1 MIITVQDIRQYREI
15 AANTQQNR
23 VEVFIKECEQLD
35 IMPAIGA
42 DEYERLNTVPA
53 TELTEQE
60 KMLLAGGTWE
70 DADGRKHVFKGL
82 KAAECYLTFARF
94 IRMPCSFIKL
104 LAFFTISGRT
114 RNSRFP
120 ESGSFCKRSIS
131 SSINRWMARLVCTR
145 SSRTYRITISN
156 ASSLCDAV
164 HSHPFLLASAKRFTS
179 SR

>member
-70 DADGRKHVFKGL
+70 DVQGHKHVFKGL

-94 IRMPCSFIKL
+94 IRVHPAQVTPFGVVVKEGDDSQPATPQMIASVARDAEQIGKQY
-104 LAFFTISGRT
+104 LA
-114 RNSRFP
+114 
-120 ESGSFCKRSIS
+120 
-131 SSINRWMARLVCTR
+131 
-145 SSRTYRITISN
+145 
-156 ASSLCDAV
+156 DAV
-164 HSHPFLLASAKRFTS
+164 AYWRAQVPQDKCGKQKLGGAASLPRFKPIGD
-179 SR
+179 